1 MKYIDTERVVIKS
14 WCNEP
19 EGNALAQARNLA
31 NLPFVFRQICLMPDT
46 HEGYGMPIGGVVATE
61 GVVIPNAVG
70 VDIGCGML
78 ATRMSLTEIDL
89 PALKRVIGTI
99 RKAVPVGFDHHKVPQ
114 GENLMPPLDDPAL
127 CPEVSRQYRSACRQ
141 IGTLGGGNHFIEVQK
156 GSDGHLWF
164 MIHSGSRNLGLK
176 VANRHNRVAVELN
189 ERWHS
194 AVPKKWELAF
204 LPVETREAQVYL
216 REMRYCLDFALAN
229 RQLMASR
236 VRDAFCEVT
245 RDVTFDEAINIHHN
259 YVALENHFGQSVQVH
274 RKGATS
280 AREGELG
287 IIPGS
292 QGTPSYIVRGKGNP
306 ESFMS
311 CSHGA
316 GRRMGRQAAIRN
328 LDLETEQRT
337 LEEKGI
343 LHALRGKKDL
353 EEAAG
358 AYKDIDMVMEEQKD
372 LVDIVVRLEPL
383 AVIKG

>member
-14 WCNEP
+14 WCNSP
-19 EGNALAQARNLA
+19 EENALAQARNLA
-31 NLPFVFRQICLMPDT
+31 NLPFVFRQVCLMPDT
-46 HEGYGMPIGGVVATE
+46 HEGYGMPIGGVIATQ
-61 GVVIPNAVG
+61 GAVIPNAVG

-78 ATRMSLTEIDL
+78 ALQTSLKEIDL
-89 PALKRVIGTI
+89 AALKRIVGTM
-99 RKAVPVGFDHHKVPQ
+99 RKTIPVGFDHHKEPQ
-114 GENLMPPLDDPAL
+114 DESLMPLLDDPARYS
-127 CPEVSRQYRSACRQ
+127 EVSRQYRSACKQ
-141 IGTLGGGNHFIEVQK
+141 LGTLGGGNHFIEVQK
-156 GSDGHLWF
+156 GSDGHIWF

-176 VANRHNRVAVELN
+176 VASRHNRIAVDLN
-189 ERWHS
+189 EQWHV

-204 LPVETREAQVYL
+204 LPLDSEEASEYL
-216 REMRYCLDFALAN
+216 REMRYCLEFALAN
-229 RQLMASR
+229 RRLMASR
-236 VRDAFCEVT
+236 VRDAF
-245 RDVTFDEAINIHHN
+245 RDEIPDITFVEEINIHHN
-259 YVALENHFGQSVQVH
+259 YAALENHFGENVLVH

-292 QGTPSYIVRGKGNP
+292 QGTSSYIVRGKGNP
-306 ESFMS
+306 DSFMS

-316 GRRMGRQAAIRN
+316 GRKMGRQAAIRN
-328 LDLETEQRT
+328 LDLESEKKA

-358 AYKDIDMVMEEQKD
+358 AYKDIDVVMEEQRD
-372 LVDIVVRLEPL
+372 LVDIMVRLEPL

>member
-1 MKYIDTERVVIKS
+1 
-14 WCNEP
+14 
-19 EGNALAQARNLA
+19 
-31 NLPFVFRQICLMPDT
+31 
-46 HEGYGMPIGGVVATE
+46 
-61 GVVIPNAVG
+61 
-70 VDIGCGML
+70 
-78 ATRMSLTEIDL
+78 
-89 PALKRVIGTI
+89 
-99 RKAVPVGFDHHKVPQ
+99 
-114 GENLMPPLDDPAL
+114 MPPVDDPAL
-127 CPEVSRQYRSACRQ
+127 YPEVSRQYRSACKQ

-156 GSDGHLWF
+156 GSDGHIWF

-176 VANRHNRVAVELN
+176 VASRHNRIAVDLN
-189 ERWHS
+189 EQWHV

-204 LPVETREAQVYL
+204 LPLESEEASTYL

-236 VRDAFCEVT
+236 VRDAFRNEIPEVT
-245 RDVTFDEAINIHHN
+245 FGEAINIHHN
-259 YVALENHFGQSVQVH
+259 YASLENHFGQDVLVH

-280 AREGELG
+280 ARDGELG

-292 QGTPSYIVRGKGNP
+292 QGTASYIVRGKGNP
-306 ESFMS
+306 DSFMS

-316 GRRMGRQAAIRN
+316 GRKMGRQAAIRN
-328 LDLETEQRT
+328 LDLESEKKS

-358 AYKDIDMVMEEQKD
+358 AYKDIDVVMEEQRD
-372 LVDIVVRLEPL
+372 LVDIIVRLEPL

>member
-1 MKYIDTERVVIKS
+1 MKYIDTEHVVIKS

-31 NLPFVFRQICLMPDT
+31 NLPFVFRQVCLMPDT
-46 HEGYGMPIGGVVATE
+46 HEGYGMPIGGVIATN

-78 ATRMSLTEIDL
+78 AMQTSLKEIDIQT
-89 PALKRVIGTI
+89 LKQVVGTM
-99 RKAVPVGFDHHKVPQ
+99 RKTIPVGFEHHKQPQ
-114 GENLMPPLDDPAL
+114 DEGLMPLLEDPAL
-127 CPEVSRQYRSACRQ
+127 YPEVSCQYRSACKQ
-141 IGTLGGGNHFIEVQK
+141 IGTLGGGNHFIEIQK
-156 GSDGHLWF
+156 GSDGHIWF

-176 VANRHNRVAVELN
+176 VANRHNRIAMKLN
-189 ERWHS
+189 ERWHVQ
-194 AVPKKWELAF
+194 VPKKWELAF
-204 LPVETREAQVYL
+204 LPLETEEASVYL
-216 REMRYCLDFALAN
+216 REMQYCLEFALAN

-236 VRDAFCEVT
+236 VRDAFCNAVPN
-245 RDVTFDEAINIHHN
+245 VTFGDEINIHHN
-259 YVALENHFGQSVQVH
+259 YAAMENHFGQNVLVH

-280 AREGELG
+280 AREGEMG

-292 QGTPSYIVRGKGNP
+292 QGTASYIVRGKGNP
-306 ESFMS
+306 DSFMS

-316 GRRMGRQAAIRN
+316 GRKMGRQAAIRN
-328 LDLETEQRT
+328 LDLEKEKKT
-337 LEEKGI
+337 LEKKGI

-358 AYKDIDMVMEEQKD
+358 AYKDIDLVMAEQQD
-372 LVDIVVRLEPL
+372 LVDIIVRLEPM

>member
-31 NLPFVFRQICLMPDT
+31 NLPFVFRQVCLMPDT
-46 HEGYGMPIGGVVATE
+46 HEGYGMPIGGVIATE
-61 GVVIPNAVG
+61 GAVIPNAVG

-78 ATRMSLTEIDL
+78 AMQTSLAEIDL
-89 PALKRVIGTI
+89 PALKRIIGTMRETI
-99 RKAVPVGFDHHKVPQ
+99 PVGFEHHKEPQ
-114 GENLMPPLDDPAL
+114 DESLMPPMDDPAL
-127 CPEVSRQYRSACRQ
+127 YPEVSRQYRSACKQ

-156 GSDGHLWF
+156 GSDGHIWF
-164 MIHSGSRNLGLK
+164 MIHSGSRNFGLK
-176 VANRHNRVAVELN
+176 VANRHNRIAVDLN
-189 ERWHS
+189 ERWHV

-204 LPVETREAQVYL
+204 LPIETKEASVYL

-236 VRDAFCEVT
+236 VRDAF
-245 RDVTFDEAINIHHN
+245 RDKIPDVTFSDAINIHHN
-259 YVALENHFGQSVQVH
+259 YAAFENHFGQNVLVH

-280 AREGELG
+280 AREGEMG

-292 QGTPSYIVRGKGNP
+292 QGTASYIVRGKGNP
-306 ESFMS
+306 DSFTS

-328 LDLETEQRT
+328 LDLETEQKA

-343 LHALRGKKDL
+343 LHALRGKRDL

-358 AYKDIDMVMEEQKD
+358 AYKDIDLVMEEQQD

>member
-1 MKYIDTERVVIKS
+1 MKYIDTEHVVIKS

-31 NLPFVFRQICLMPDT
+31 NLPFVFRQVCLMPDT
-46 HEGYGMPIGGVVATE
+46 HEGYGMPIGGVIATN

-78 ATRMSLTEIDL
+78 AMQTSLKEIDIQT
-89 PALKRVIGTI
+89 LKQVVGTM
-99 RKAVPVGFDHHKVPQ
+99 RKTIPVGFEHHKQPQ
-114 GENLMPPLDDPAL
+114 DESLMPLLEDPAL
-127 CPEVSRQYRSACRQ
+127 YPEVSCQYRSACKQ
-141 IGTLGGGNHFIEVQK
+141 IGTLGGGNHFIEIQK
-156 GSDGHLWF
+156 GSDGHIWF

-176 VANRHNRVAVELN
+176 VANRHNRIAMKLN
-189 ERWHS
+189 ERWHVQ
-194 AVPKKWELAF
+194 VPKKWELAF
-204 LPVETREAQVYL
+204 LPLETEEASVYL
-216 REMRYCLDFALAN
+216 REMQYCLEFALAN

-236 VRDAFCEVT
+236 VRDAFCNAVPN
-245 RDVTFDEAINIHHN
+245 VTFGDEINIHHN
-259 YVALENHFGQSVQVH
+259 YAAMENHFGQNVLVH

-280 AREGELG
+280 AREGEMG

-292 QGTPSYIVRGKGNP
+292 QGTASYIVRGKGNP
-306 ESFMS
+306 DSFMS

-316 GRRMGRQAAIRN
+316 GRKMGRQAAIRN
-328 LDLETEQRT
+328 LDLEKEKKT
-337 LEEKGI
+337 LEKKGI

-358 AYKDIDMVMEEQKD
+358 AYKDIDLVMAEQQD
-372 LVDIVVRLEPL
+372 LVDIIVRLEPM